1 MNYTNQAKQV
11 AARYKIGTEFMDK
24 LPDILKQFEGKS
36 FDEFYPIIDT
46 QYKGIR
52 KFLILSYMW
61 LGVAETLEEQTAIEL
76 KMKNVFNDYL
86 SLKINDKDI
95 DETLNNIAYA

>member
-24 LPDILKQFEGKS
+24 LPDIAKQFEGKS
-36 FDEFYPIIDT
+36 FDEFYSTIDT

-52 KFLILSYMW
+52 KFLILSYLW
-61 LGVAETLEEQTAIEL
+61 LGIAETLEEETRIEL
-76 KMKNVFNDYL
+76 RMKNVFNDYL

-95 DETLNNIAYA
+95 DEALNNSTYA

>member
-1 MNYTNQAKQV
+1 MNYTNQAKQL

-24 LPDILKQFEGKS
+24 VPTIAKQFEGKQ
-36 FDEFYPIIDT
+36 FGEFYPIIDN

-52 KFLILSYMW
+52 KFILLSYMW
-61 LGVAETLEEQTAIEL
+61 MQTSENENEYNRIHSQ
-76 KMKNVFNDYL
+76 MKSVFEDYL

-95 DETLNNIAYA
+95 DNALYNIVNS